1 MQPLLSPDLTG
12 SDLEFIDQ
20 SLEGSGLTSQYSYK
34 QHGRKVDGVLVT
46 PLDASSRNKDS
57 YDITAISS

>member
-1 MQPLLSPDLTG
+1 MHGQAVRRQWNDQQLS
-12 SDLEFIDQ
+12 FK
-20 SLEGSGLTSQYSYK
+20 QY
-34 QHGRKVDGVLVT
+34 GRKADGVLVT

>member
-1 MQPLLSPDLTG
+1 MIRP
-12 SDLEFIDQ
+12 
-20 SLEGSGLTSQYSYK
+20 LEGSGLTTQSSYK
-34 QHGRKVDGVLVT
+34 QYGRKADGVLVT